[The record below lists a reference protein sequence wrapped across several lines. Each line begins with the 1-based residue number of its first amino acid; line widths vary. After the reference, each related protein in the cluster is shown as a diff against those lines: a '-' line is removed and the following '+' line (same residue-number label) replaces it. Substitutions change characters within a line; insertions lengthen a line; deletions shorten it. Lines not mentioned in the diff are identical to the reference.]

1 MSNCKHC
8 KAEFF
13 PSRRFNFIGGV
24 TGMSCA
30 FGWKVY
36 SLTGVE
42 LFPVYPLTS
51 SDNKSCCEKLL

>member
-8 KAEFF
+8 KADFF
-13 PSRRFNFIGGV
+13 PSRRFSFIGGV